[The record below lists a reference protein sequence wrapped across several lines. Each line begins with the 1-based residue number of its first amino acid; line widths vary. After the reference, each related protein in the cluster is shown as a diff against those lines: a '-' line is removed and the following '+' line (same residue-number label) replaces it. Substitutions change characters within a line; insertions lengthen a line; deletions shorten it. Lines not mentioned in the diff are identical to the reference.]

1 MKTNLQHLCDF
12 LNAHGRDD
20 EEDTIRAAELG
31 LPIKIGGSYLIT
43 RATGEIDMTH
53 LPTFGG
59 QEPADTAGI
68 FSWDEKHFLV
78 QKSDGWRL
86 VPRDEFGGAK

>member
-1 MKTNLQHLCDF
+1 MKTDLQHLCDF

-20 EEDTIRAAELG
+20 EEDPIRVDALR
-31 LPIKIGGSYLIT
+31 LPIKIGGSYLIP
-43 RATGEIDMTH
+43 RSSGGVDMAH

-59 QEPADTAGI
+59 HEPADTAGI
-68 FSWDEKHFLV
+68 FSWDENYFLV
-78 QKSDGWRL
+78 PKSDGWRL